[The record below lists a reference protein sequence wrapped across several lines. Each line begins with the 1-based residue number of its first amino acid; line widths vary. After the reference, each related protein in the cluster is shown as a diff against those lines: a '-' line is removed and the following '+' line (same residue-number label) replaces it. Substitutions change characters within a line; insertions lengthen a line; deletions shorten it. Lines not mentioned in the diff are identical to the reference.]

1 MKTDTS
7 LASNGA
13 FPPKCPSLDNDET
26 LCNASAQ
33 TALLLAEITSEEL
46 NDDSNDDANVLRRDD
61 DLSCFA
67 AISMSALHN
76 DNLIQKRERT
86 MVGREWT
93 ENKFDGQKEMTRE
106 NNKAE

>member
-1 MKTDTS
+1 MT
-7 LASNGA
+7 SNG
-13 FPPKCPSLDNDET
+13 E
-26 LCNASAQ
+26 
-33 TALLLAEITSEEL
+33 
-46 NDDSNDDANVLRRDD
+46 NDDSNDDASVLRRDGD
-61 DLSCFA
+61 ASCLV

-76 DNLIQKRERT
+76 ENLIQKREQM